1 MPPTPEGVSWVVWL
15 VAIIATPLLGAAAS
29 IAVALIT
36 RRDTKREL
44 GDQRAE
50 LVEIKQHASRS
61 LDQLE
66 NTHTTNLRD
75 DLDKLTEILRDGMA
89 AIRTDVG
96 GLHSETRDLR
106 QDVAGI
112 RADGRHDRRKL
123 AQQEK
128 ALDDHLSEVPQ
139 LVEQV
144 LASHI
149 GDCPLRQQHG
159 S

>member
-1 MPPTPEGVSWVVWL
+1 MPPIPDGIPWVVWL
-15 VAIIATPLLGAAAS
+15 VAAIATPALGTVAS

-50 LVEIKQHASRS
+50 LATIREHTSRS

-66 NTHTTNLRD
+66 NTHTTNLRN
-75 DLDKLTEILRDGMA
+75 DLDKLTGIVTDGMA

-106 QDVAGI
+106 NDVAGI

-123 AQQEK
+123 AEQEK
-128 ALDDHLSEVPQ
+128 ALDVHLSEVPA

-144 LASHI
+144 LASHV
-149 GDCPLRQQHG
+149 GDCPLRQAHG